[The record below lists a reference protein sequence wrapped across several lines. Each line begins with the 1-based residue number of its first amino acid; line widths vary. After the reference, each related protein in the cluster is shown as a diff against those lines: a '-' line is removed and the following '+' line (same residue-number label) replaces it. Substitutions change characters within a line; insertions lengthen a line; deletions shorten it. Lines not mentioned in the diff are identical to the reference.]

1 MIFRKNRNHRGLSLM
16 EIMIT
21 ISIFIL
27 VAGAGIGSYYRYY
40 KNALINTEVDNV
52 LTLIKNTRFKAL
64 KNATA
69 SDYGVYLDQ
78 TADSLISFKN
88 SYIPGNTENIILKLD
103 QLHIL
108 NLSLNPSI
116 GSTNT
121 ILFEKQ
127 TGKTAN
133 TGSFSVGEN
142 SFSYIININSQGVV
156 D

>member
-1 MIFRKNRNHRGLSLM
+1 M

-27 VAGAGIGSYYRYY
+27 LAGVGVGSYYKYY
-40 KNALINTEVDNV
+40 KNAFINTDVDNV
-52 LTLIKNTRFKAL
+52 LTLMKNTRFKAL
-64 KNATA
+64 KNATF
-69 SDYGVYLDQ
+69 SNYGIYLDQ
-78 TADSLISFKN
+78 SANSIISFKE
-88 SYIPGNTENIILKLD
+88 SFVLGNTENIILRLD

-108 NLSLNPSI
+108 NLNLNPI
-116 GSTNT
+116 VGTTNT

-133 TGSFSVGEN
+133 IGSFSVGN
-142 SFSYIININSQGVV
+142 DTFSYTININSQGVV